1 MDYTKKQLE
10 EKAATIKG
18 RVADAIRKLKLTD
31 RESELDLLEAESK
44 DPHFWNDKDLAT
56 KTMQKINNIKEVVG
70 PWRKIERE
78 ATDVME
84 ILDEASEGDKILE
97 DVKENLLDIEKE
109 LKTREIDTYFSGKY
123 DQDNAILSIYAGA
136 GGVDA
141 QDWAEMLLSMYLKY
155 AEKKGLKTKIV
166 QESPGQEAGI
176 KSVAVEI
183 ESPRAYGLLKSEGG
197 VHRLVRISPYDSDKA
212 RHTSFALVEVI
223 PELEPEDLLID
234 EKDLKIDTFRASGHG
249 GQSVNTTDSA
259 VRITHLPTGI
269 TVTCQN
275 ERSQLQN
282 KEQALKILKAR
293 IATEK
298 EAEKEKEL
306 KIIRGENLSAEWGS
320 QIRSYVLHPYTMVK
334 DHRTNYE
341 TSDTN
346 KVLGGDLQPFID
358 AYLKS

>member
-1 MDYTKKQLE
+1 MDITKKQLE
-10 EKAATIKG
+10 EEAVEIKK
-18 RVADAIRKLKLTD
+18 RVADAIKKLALTD
-31 RESELDLLEAESK
+31 KESELDLLEEESQG
-44 DPHFWNDKDLAT
+44 PSFWEDSELAA
-56 KTMQKINNIKEVVG
+56 KTMQKINNIKEVVV
-70 PWRKIERE
+70 PWRKIEKDT
-78 ATDVME
+78 ADILE
-84 ILDEASEGDKILE
+84 ILNEVKEEDKILN
-97 DVKENLLDIEKE
+97 DLNDSLARIKKE
-109 LKTREIDTYFSGKY
+109 LQEREIDTYFSGKY
-123 DQDNAILSIYAGA
+123 DDNNAILSIYAGA

-155 AEKKGLKTKIV
+155 AEKRGLKAKIV
-166 QESPGQEAGI
+166 GLSSGQEAGI
-176 KSVAVEI
+176 KSVTVEI
-183 ESPRAYGLLKSEGG
+183 EGVRAYGLLKSEGG
-197 VHRLVRISPYDSDKA
+197 VHRLVRISPYDADKA

-223 PELEPEDLLID
+223 PEIEPKDLTID
-234 EKDLKIDTFRASGHG
+234 EKDLKIDTYRASGHG

-298 EAEKEKEL
+298 GAEKEKEL
-306 KIIRGENLSAEWGS
+306 KIIKGENLSAEWGS

-334 DHRTNYE
+334 DHRTGEE
-341 TSDTN
+341 TANTE
-346 KVLGGDLQPFID
+346 KVLLGEIQPFID